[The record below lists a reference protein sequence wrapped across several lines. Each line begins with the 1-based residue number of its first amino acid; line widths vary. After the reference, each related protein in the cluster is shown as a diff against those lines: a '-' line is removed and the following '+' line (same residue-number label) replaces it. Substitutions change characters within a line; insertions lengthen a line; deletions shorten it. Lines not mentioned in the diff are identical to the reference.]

1 MSRRNSES
9 GGGGQ
14 FDVSRSRLSLN
25 QGFMQCRQLSL
36 TQSEPDSAKDVPI
49 KVIPTKQK
57 RFLQL
62 HSEYTSIT
70 DELESVCHLITS
82 PTISLSSQSER
93 QKKAKE
99 MSKAEQ
105 AALLEKKHLKEC
117 EENDYNML
125 ANLFKA
131 RSSIDETDTSQDG
144 LSFDFNQRAPLRRD
158 PAVDISPSKSRTPSM
173 YVDETSAFIKNE
185 RFATRAYTAD
195 TTYPYSNKYQS
206 VFNARSSSELLNP
219 PDGSSKI
226 FKKSNESLQKGS
238 STETDYSL
246 NPYKIIKQNSNDTT
260 ASLTT
265 GSFNIET
272 PSFMNDLSIDVDVGP
287 IGGPSAIPQALP
299 PRTFSVGA
307 SDLKKTSRQISF
319 DSNTLAPPPRSAI
332 LKKQYSMDQPKFSP
346 KRTVSESDTKEVS
359 AATKPHSSIYNAFKA
374 LKSGKVLQRSSASG
388 SSSETPSKTGIN
400 ILKES
405 SSSTDGSKEDA
416 SAPLPTIST
425 NLIQDEIA
433 KLSSNIKSSTESEKD
448 APYNETMC

>member
-1 MSRRNSES
+1 MCRRNSECGTS
-9 GGGGQ
+9 GQ
-14 FDVSRSRLSLN
+14 YDVSRSRLSLN
-25 QGFMQCRQLSL
+25 QGLMQCRQLSL
-36 TQSEPDSAKDVPI
+36 TQSEPDSAKDVPM
-49 KVIPTKQK
+49 KVIQTKQK

-70 DELESVCHLITS
+70 DELENVCHLITS

-93 QKKAKE
+93 QKKSKE
-99 MSKAEQ
+99 MTKAEQ
-105 AALLEKKHLKEC
+105 AAQLEKKHLKEC

-173 YVDETSAFIKNE
+173 YLDETSAFIKNE
-185 RFATRAYTAD
+185 RFVTRAFTAD
-195 TTYPYSNKYQS
+195 TTYPYSNKSQLAFS
-206 VFNARSSSELLNP
+206 NRASSELLNP
-219 PDGSSKI
+219 PDGNSRV
-226 FKKSNESLQKGS
+226 FKKSDESLQKGS

-246 NPYKIIKQNSNDTT
+246 NPYKIIKQSSNDTS

-272 PSFMNDLSIDVDVGP
+272 PSFMNDLSIDVDFGP
-287 IGGPSAIPQALP
+287 IGGPSAIVQALP
-299 PRTFSVGA
+299 PRTFSAGA
-307 SDLKKTSRQISF
+307 SDIKKTSRQISF
-319 DSNTLAPPPRSAI
+319 DKNTLMPSTRGSI
-332 LKKQYSMDQPKFSP
+332 LKKQYSMDQPKLSP
-346 KRTVSESDTKEVS
+346 KRNMSESDSKDVS
-359 AATKPHSSIYNAFKA
+359 PSTKPYSSIYNAFRA
-374 LKSGKVLQRSSASG
+374 LKSAKVLHRSSASG
-388 SSSETPSKTGIN
+388 SLAGTPTKSGMN
-400 ILKES
+400 ILKEN

-425 NLIQDEIA
+425 NLVQDEIA

-448 APYNETMC
+448 APFNETMC

>member
-1 MSRRNSES
+1 MCRRNSES
-9 GGGGQ
+9 GGGGTY
-14 FDVSRSRLSLN
+14 DVSRSRLSLS
-25 QGFMQCRQLSL
+25 QGLMPGRQLSL
-36 TQSEPDSAKDVPI
+36 TQSEPDSAKDAPI
-49 KVIPTKQK
+49 KVVTSKQK

-70 DELESVCHLITS
+70 DELENVCQLITS

-125 ANLFKA
+125 ENLFRA

-173 YVDETSAFIKNE
+173 FADETSAFIKNE
-185 RFATRAYTAD
+185 RFAARAYTAD
-195 TTYPYSNKYQS
+195 TTYPYSRHQTS
-206 VFNARSSSELLNP
+206 FNARSSSELLNP
-219 PDGSSKI
+219 PDNNSRI

-246 NPYKIIKQNSNDTT
+246 NPYRIIKQNSNDTT
-260 ASLTT
+260 ASMTT

-272 PSFMNDLSIDVDVGP
+272 PSFMNDLSIDVDIGP
-287 IGGPSAIPQALP
+287 LGGPSTTSQQLP
-299 PRTFSVGA
+299 PRTFSVGS
-307 SDLKKTSRQISF
+307 SDFRKTSRQISF
-319 DSNTLAPPPRSAI
+319 DSNVLTTQSRNPL
-332 LKKQYSMDQPKFSP
+332 LKKQYSMDQSKISP
-346 KRTVSESDTKEVS
+346 IKSTSESDSKSVS
-359 AATKPHSSIYNAFKA
+359 PVAKQHSSIYNAFKS
-374 LKSGKVLQRSSASG
+374 LKQGRGLHKSSTSNSKSG
-388 SSSETPSKTGIN
+388 TPSKTGIN

-405 SSSTDGSKEDA
+405 SSSTEGSKEDA
-416 SAPLPTIST
+416 TTPLPKIST
-425 NLIQDEIA
+425 DLVQDEIA

-448 APYNETMC
+448 PPYNETMC

>member
-1 MSRRNSES
+1 MCRRNSES
-9 GGGGQ
+9 GGGP

-82 PTISLSSQSER
+82 PTMSLSSQSER

-125 ANLFKA
+125 ANIFKA

-195 TTYPYSNKYQS
+195 TTYPYTNKSQS
-206 VFNARSSSELLNP
+206 VFNARSSSDLLNP
-219 PDGSSKI
+219 PDGSSRI

-238 STETDYSL
+238 STETDYSI

-260 ASLTT
+260 ASMTT

-272 PSFMNDLSIDVDVGP
+272 SSFMNDLSIDVDIGP

-307 SDLKKTSRQISF
+307 SDIRKTSRQISF

-332 LKKQYSMDQPKFSP
+332 LKKQYSMDQPKVSP
-346 KRTVSESDTKEVS
+346 KRTVSESDSKDVS
-359 AATKPHSSIYNAFKA
+359 PVNKPHSSIYNAFRA

-388 SSSETPSKTGIN
+388 SSSGTPTKAGMN

-405 SSSTDGSKEDA
+405 SSTEGSKEDA

-425 NLIQDEIA
+425 NLVQDEIA
-433 KLSSNIKSSTESEKD
+433 KLSSNIKSSTESEND